1 MAEVGVL
8 YIVATPIGNLQDITL
23 RALTTLKNADVI
35 LCEERRQGSTL
46 LKRLE
51 IPYQELLQVN
61 EHNEKQM
68 QEEVLRLLAVGKT
81 VALISDCGTPVFAD
95 PGAHIIEMA
104 CQAGFLVVPIPGAS
118 SLMAALSM
126 LDFKAEQFYF
136 AGFLPRVETERLST
150 LAYLKTLKTAIVIL
164 DTPYRLSRLL
174 LDVSRAFGE
183 NQRVTLAY
191 NITLADETFYRDAVK
206 NVLKQVAGKKGEF
219 VLIIHP
225 PRG

>member
-1 MAEVGVL
+1 MTDAGIL
-8 YIVATPIGNLQDITL
+8 YIVATPIGNWQDITL

-35 LCEERRQGSTL
+35 ICEERRQGTTL
-46 LKRLE
+46 LKKLE

-68 QEEVLRLLAVGKT
+68 QEDILQLLAVGKK

-95 PGAHIIEMA
+95 PGAHIISIVH
-104 CQAGFLVVPIPGAS
+104 QAGFQIVPVPGTS
-118 SLMAALSM
+118 SLMAALSI
-126 LDFKAEQFYF
+126 LDFKTEQFYY
-136 AGFLPRVETERLST
+136 AGFLSRVETERLRM
-150 LAYLKTLKTAIVIL
+150 LAYLKTLKTAIIVL

-174 LDVSRAFGE
+174 QDVICTFGE

-191 NITLADETFYRDAVK
+191 NITQTDEAFYRDGVK
-206 NVLKQVAGKKGEF
+206 NVLKQVTGKKGEF
-219 VLIIHP
+219 VLVIHP